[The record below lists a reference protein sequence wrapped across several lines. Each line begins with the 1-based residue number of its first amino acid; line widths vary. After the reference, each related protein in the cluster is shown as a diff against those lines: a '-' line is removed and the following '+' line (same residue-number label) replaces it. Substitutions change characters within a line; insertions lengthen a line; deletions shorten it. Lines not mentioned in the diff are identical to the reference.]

1 MRRIST
7 NMPNQDFRHSMSVR
21 NNRLNNIKMGISSQ
35 SNISDLRNDPIAA
48 AHSTRLKSN
57 IRHID
62 RYDRNIAH
70 SQAKYAIAEGYMSSG
85 IDVMQRLKELNV
97 QASQGTYNKDDLKIM
112 AGEVDQLLGELIT
125 LANGRDADG
134 STIFSGEKTNIE
146 PFETLM
152 GHVEGKDGVSITEV
166 NYVGSL
172 TKNQVEISEN
182 SYVKD
187 NFPGNDVFWAENQ
200 SVYTSVDASTYIVTE
215 DSNISINGIDIALTE
230 GDNVHTIIDK
240 INSSDVA
247 VKASIDPVYN
257 SLVLNTTSPHQLM
270 IEDEGNSLEAL
281 GVLAPNKLAP
291 PNNYSKSANVSGG
304 SLFDVVINLRDNMLK
319 GDVDTIGSLN
329 LGQMELAFNNLVA
342 SQAELGSLD
351 ERLNIRSESLALSKE
366 NYTNFNSALT
376 DIDMTKAII
385 EMNMLDFAQKASFQV
400 AGKMFKTSLMDYI
413 R

>member
-7 NMPNQDFRHSMSVR
+7 NMPNQDFSHSMSIR
-21 NNRLNNIKMGISSQ
+21 NNRLNSLKTGISSQ
-35 SNISDLRNDPIAA
+35 SSISDLRNDPIAA

-70 SQAKYAIAEGYMSSG
+70 SQAKYAIAEGFMSSG
-85 IDVMQRLKELNV
+85 IDIMQRLKELNV

-112 AGEVDQLLGELIT
+112 ASEVDQLLGELIT
-125 LANGRDADG
+125 IANGRDSDG

-146 PFETLM
+146 PFEILT

-172 TKNQVEISEN
+172 SKNRVEISEN

-187 NFPGNDVFWAENQ
+187 NFPGNEVFWAENQ
-200 SVYTSVDASTYIVTE
+200 SVYSSVDSSSYIVTE
-215 DSNISINGIDIALTE
+215 DSELSINGTAIPLTE

-240 INSSDVA
+240 INKSDVA
-247 VKASIDPVYN
+247 VKASLDPVFN

-270 IEDEGNSLEAL
+270 LEDSGKSFEAL
-281 GVLAPNKLAP
+281 GVLAPNNLAP
-291 PNNYSKSANVSGG
+291 PNNYSNSAKVSGG
-304 SLFDVVINLRDNMLK
+304 SLFDAVINLRDNLLK
-319 GDVDTIGSLN
+319 GDVNAIGSQN
-329 LGQMELAFNNLVA
+329 LGQMELGFNNLTA
-342 SQAELGSLD
+342 SQAEIGSLG
-351 ERLNIRSESLALSKE
+351 ERLNLRSESLAINRE
-366 NYTNFNSALT
+366 NFSNYDSRLT
-376 DIDMTKAII
+376 DIDMTEAIV
-385 EMNMLDFAQKASFQV
+385 EMNLLDYAQKASFQV

>member
-1 MRRIST
+1 MRRISS
-7 NMPNQDFRHSMSVR
+7 NMPNQDFRNSMNIR
-21 NNRLNNIKMGISSQ
+21 NNRLNILKTGISSQ

-70 SQAKYAIAEGYMSSG
+70 SQSKYAIAEGFMSSG

-112 AGEVDQLLGELIT
+112 AGEVDQLLGELLT
-125 LANGRDADG
+125 LANGRDSDG
-134 STIFSGEKTNIE
+134 STIFSGERTNVE

-166 NYVGSL
+166 NYTGSL
-172 TKNQVEISEN
+172 TKNMVEISEN
-182 SYVKD
+182 SFIKD
-187 NFPGNDVFWAENQ
+187 NFPGNEVFWAENQ
-200 SVYTSVDASTYIVTE
+200 NVYSSVDSSTYIVTE
-215 DSNISINGIDIALTE
+215 NSNISINGIEIALTE

-240 INSSDVA
+240 INKSDVA
-247 VKASIDPVYN
+247 VKASLDPVYN

-270 IEDEGNSLEAL
+270 IEDSGKSLESL
-281 GVLAPNKLAP
+281 GILAPNNLTP
-291 PNNYSKSANVSGG
+291 PNNYANSAKVSGG

-319 GDVDTIGSLN
+319 GDVDAIGSKN
-329 LGQMELAFNNLVA
+329 LGQMELAFNNLIA

-351 ERLNIRSESLALSKE
+351 ERLNIRSESLALNRE
-366 NYTNFNSALT
+366 NYSNFDSKLT
-376 DIDMTKAII
+376 DIDMTEAIV
-385 EMNMLDFAQKASFQV
+385 EMNMLDYAQKASYQL
-400 AGKMFKTSLMDYI
+400 AGKMFKTSLMDFI